1 MQHNVTKHK
10 FIRVSPKHS
19 SYSGTFT
26 ADTDATMK
34 DHMWELVSALAPK
47 NPDWTFVL
55 TQGWANNENTVY
67 FAGFKVVDSYD
78 VELGKVLSDTRY
90 SSNAGAQPAYL
101 INSKHLASR
110 RGEKKTTKLD
120 VAIREIKKTF
130 RPDTQDEV
138 IATAIDD
145 ATETYRDVRHKKRWA
160 SDRLVAT
167 LKEKAYVW
175 VRENCLDAFS
185 ASVDEVT
192 QKKLREQAELEM
204 EIKTVED
211 IGDKI
216 DTDKSYLIIKDGS
229 RYIVRIDDN
238 VKLCDD
244 SSLPE
249 EVRSKLGMLKLVEV
263 SQFIDNVG
271 CRVNDNT
278 FVVVKESTDELNA

>member
-10 FIRVSPKHS
+10 FIRVSPQDPLYERSLK
-19 SYSGTFT
+19 
-26 ADTDATMK
+26 ANVVMK

-55 TQGWANNENTVY
+55 AHGYPAHDTIIHFNA
-67 FAGFKVVDSYD
+67 FRVVDGND
-78 VELGKVLSDTRY
+78 VELGKVMADVRY
-90 SSNAGAQPAYL
+90 SSSVGSQPAYL
-101 INSKHLASR
+101 IDSKHLAAR

-120 VAIREIKKTF
+120 VAIREIKKSF
-130 RPDTQDEV
+130 RPDTQAEV
-138 IATAIDD
+138 INAAINEAT
-145 ATETYRDVRHKKRWA
+145 TVYRDAKHKKSWA

-175 VRENCLDAFS
+175 VREYYLDEFS
-185 ASVDEVT
+185 ASVDETT
-192 QKKLREQAELEM
+192 QKKLREQIELEM
-204 EIKTVED
+204 EIKTIED
-211 IGDKI
+211 VGDKI

-249 EVRSKLGMLKLVEV
+249 DVRSKLGMLKLVEV

-278 FVVVKESTDELNA
+278 FVVVKESINEPNA

>member
-1 MQHNVTKHK
+1 MQHNLTKHK
-10 FIRVSPKHS
+10 FIRVSPTHS
-19 SYSGTFT
+19 SHSGNFN

-55 TQGWANNENTVY
+55 TQGWAQNENVMY
-67 FAGFKVVDSYD
+67 FAGFKVVDSND
-78 VELGKVLSDTRY
+78 VELGKVLTDTRY
-90 SSNAGAQPAYL
+90 SSSAGAQPAYL

-130 RPDTQDEV
+130 RPDTQAEV
-138 IATAIDD
+138 IATAISD
-145 ATETYRDVRHKKRWA
+145 ATDTYRDAKHKKRWA

-167 LKEKAYVW
+167 LKEKAYLW
-175 VRENCLDAFS
+175 VREYHLDEFS
-185 ASVDEVT
+185 ASVDEAT
-192 QKKLREQAELEM
+192 QKKLKEHIELEM
-204 EIKTVED
+204 EIKTIED
-211 IGDKI
+211 VGDKI
-216 DTDKSYLIIKDGS
+216 DTAKSYLIIKDGS

-249 EVRSKLGMLKLVEV
+249 DVRSKLGMLKLVEV

-278 FVVVKESTDELNA
+278 FVVVKESIND